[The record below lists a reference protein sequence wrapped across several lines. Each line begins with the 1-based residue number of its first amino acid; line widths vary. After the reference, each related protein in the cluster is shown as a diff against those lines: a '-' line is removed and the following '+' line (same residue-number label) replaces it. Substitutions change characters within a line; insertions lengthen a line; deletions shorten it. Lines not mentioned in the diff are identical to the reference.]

1 MPYQWIRYWFRRGNT
16 LEMDDGY
23 LLDPESGWGQLAA
36 GELRTLDALRD
47 EKCLILLGEA
57 GIGKSTELNRVTGNP
72 SDRPIFALDLGDYSS
87 EDSLERDL
95 RNSPQL
101 LAWLDGGGGI
111 TILLDSLDEM
121 LIDRP
126 RAIGCLK
133 RWLGSVPSERL
144 LLRVACRTAAWPEPL
159 GEVLAE
165 AFSGKQVSVWEL
177 APLRREDVVQ
187 AATAKGLDVE
197 AFLQQLDDL
206 HAQSLACNPTTLQML
221 INLWKYENQLPRSA
235 VQLFRRGL
243 THLCTPSD
251 ERTARGLAPRGTPT
265 QLLAVAARIAAVGVL
280 TRRPVIRL
288 GLALNH
294 NEKEELSFDDLVG
307 GTEGPEG
314 SELEV
319 DAQVL
324 REVFATGLFSAR
336 GEWRIGFAHKTYA
349 EFLAALYL
357 VDHGITDHQR
367 DSLLFVRDE
376 SPPHL
381 IPQLRETGAWLASM
395 DNILTKKVLEREPE
409 ALLSSD
415 VALRDDQLK
424 RQLFDAIVHRIE
436 QRSISYWDE
445 FGLNHIVRGL
455 RHDGLTGQLQHIL
468 EDDQRPLDVRLFAI
482 RVAEVCA
489 CTALAEPLARV
500 ALNNQERYRLRVDS
514 ARAVLQL
521 DVPTARA
528 LLRPLALGEAGDDA
542 DDELRGYGLRAT
554 WPEYLTPAELF
565 QSLTL
570 EQNSFHAGAYCIF
583 ISRLERELQLLP
595 QDIPMALVWLQQFL
609 GHDSR
614 HRSFTRLGAKIAGQ
628 GWDHLDDPAVLAAF
642 AEWAVVCIKAYEPI
656 FGHYDRRGL
665 DDGHLP
671 PNIQEQQD
679 HTRRRLLISAILERL
694 VKPDEAAVLVFGRNN
709 LSIHDD
715 FAWALENACQHSGDQ
730 ARTWAHFARCI
741 WDWSNTT
748 HFDSWMEAKAR
759 SAEVAEVMNL
769 PEKIELDTPQAEKL
783 KSDWAKKQEIMA
795 NRNVPDKVIP
805 SLVDRIQN
813 PLEACLGDTPD
824 AFWWL
829 VNELSVNT
837 ERLSNDIFD
846 DVKETPGWGATDAET
861 QMKIVFAAKRFLES
875 AQLDSA
881 EFLEREEH
889 YLSELAPH
897 WALRLILEEEPAF
910 LDTLPLQR
918 WESFAPFVFAIFQGG
933 ELDGE
938 PARQVIAQMVYDR
951 VPNACR
957 PIILR
962 ILERS
967 KALLNQ
973 SCVLEC
979 VSDRFDSDLA
989 AGVLALL
996 EEGGF
1001 CAKQFAGAL
1010 YWLLDH
1016 GHEPARAYALKLI
1029 EHDLSAIDDDRA
1041 LSIEA
1046 AVLLLSLFPSAE
1058 NWQAIWPQLVSHPDW
1073 GRKVVSQLAD
1083 VLDRDRS
1090 EWLKVLSGKQASD
1103 LLVWLFEQFPPASD
1117 SRGGGVRFVGPD
1129 ERARRFREQLLLEL
1143 QRRGTF
1149 DACEALRSLSESHP
1163 ENSWLQAVVLRARKE
1178 RRRMSWEPPSPR
1190 DFRQL
1195 VLDRSKRFISSPS
1208 QLLEVVLESL
1218 HRLQSEIQGTT
1229 PAVKNLWNE
1238 YSNGV
1243 CRPKEEDHLSDY
1255 VKLFLQRNLA
1265 ERRIVANREV
1275 QVRRRQSKGGA
1286 PGQDLDILVQ
1296 AIAPAD
1302 RVVDPLLSLVIEV
1315 KGCWHREV
1323 RTAMKTQLVDRYL
1336 QEYQCRHGLYLVGW
1350 FHAETWDNRDGR
1362 NRHVPWA
1369 TIEEANN
1376 ELNTQAEALH
1386 RESVPDGA
1394 LGAFVLDCSLA

>member
-1 MPYQWIRYWFRRGNT
+1 MPYDWIRYWCRRGST

-23 LLDPESGWGQLAA
+23 LLDPETGWGQLAA

-47 EKCLILLGEA
+47 KRCLILLGEA
-57 GIGKSTELNRVTGNP
+57 GIGKSTELKCITGNP
-72 SDRPIFALDLGDYSS
+72 SDRPIVALDLGDYGD
-87 EDSLERDL
+87 EEALDRDL
-95 RNSPQL
+95 RNSPQVQ
-101 LAWLDGGGGI
+101 AWLEGRGEI

-126 RAIGCLK
+126 RAIGFLK
-133 RWLGSVPSERL
+133 RWLRSIAVDRL
-144 LLRVACRTAAWPEPL
+144 YLRITCRSAAWPETL
-159 GEVLAE
+159 SKNLAE
-165 AFSGKQVSVWEL
+165 VFNEEQVSVWEL
-177 APLRREDVVQ
+177 APLRREDVAE
-187 AATAKGLDVE
+187 AARAERLDVE
-197 AFLQQLDDL
+197 AFLQQLGDL
-206 HAQSLACNPTTLQML
+206 HVQSLACNPTTLQML
-221 INLWKYENQLPRSA
+221 INIWRQENRLPGSA
-235 VQLFRRGL
+235 VELFRRGL
-243 THLCTPSD
+243 AQLCTPSD
-251 ERTARGLAPRGTPT
+251 ERRDRLPPRRTPR
-265 QLLAVAARIAAVGVL
+265 QLLNVAGRIAALSVF
-280 TRRPVIRL
+280 TKRPVIRN
-288 GLALNH
+288 GLVLDH
-294 NEKEELSFDDLVG
+294 EGQEELSIDELNG
-307 GTEGPEG
+307 GPEGPEG
-314 SELEV
+314 STVEV

-324 REVFATGLFSAR
+324 HEVFATGLFSAK
-336 GEWRIGFAHKTYA
+336 GEGRIGFAHKTYA
-349 EFLAALYL
+349 EFLAAQYL
-357 VDHGITDHQR
+357 VNHRITDQLR
-367 DSLLFVRDE
+367 DSILFVRDE

-381 IPQLRETGAWLASM
+381 IPQLRETGAWVASM
-395 DNILTKKVLEREPE
+395 DNAFAQLLLEREPE
-409 ALLSSD
+409 TLLSSD
-415 VALRDDQLK
+415 VAIRDDRLK
-424 RQLFDAIVHRIE
+424 PRLFDAIVQRIE

-445 FGLNHIVRGL
+445 FGFSQIVRGL
-455 RHDGLTGQLQHIL
+455 RYDGLRDRVLHVLRDQ
-468 EDDQRPLDVRLFAI
+468 QRPIDVRLFAI

-489 CTALAEPLARV
+489 ITALSEPLARV

-521 DVPTARA
+521 DVPTARE

-554 WPEYLTPAELF
+554 WPRYLTPAELF

-570 EQNSFHAGAYCIF
+570 EQNPFHAGAYCLF
-583 ISRLERELQLLP
+583 ISQLERKLQLSP

-609 GHDSR
+609 GHEFR
-614 HRSFTRLGAKIAGQ
+614 HGSFSRLGARIAELA
-628 GWDHLDDPAVLAAF
+628 WDNLEDPAILAAF
-642 AEWAVVCIKAYEPI
+642 ADWAVVCIRTYESI
-656 FGHYDRRGL
+656 FVQPGRSGPE
-665 DDGHLP
+665 DGHLP
-671 PNIQEQQD
+671 AKFQEQQD
-679 HTRRRLLISAILERL
+679 HTRRRLLISAVLERL
-694 VKPDEAAVLVFGRNN
+694 VKPDDAAMLVFGRTN
-709 LSIHDD
+709 LSIRDD
-715 FAWALENACQHSGDQ
+715 FAWALENACQHTGDR
-730 ARTWAHFARCI
+730 ARTWAHFASCVR
-741 WDWSNTT
+741 DWTVTS
-748 HFDSWMEAKAR
+748 HYESWMEAKAK

-805 SLVDRIQN
+805 SLVDRIQY

-881 EFLEREEH
+881 KVLEREEH

-910 LDTLPLQR
+910 LDTLPLKR
-918 WESFAPFVFAIFQGG
+918 WECFAPFVFVNYLGG

-938 PARQVIAQMVYDR
+938 PARQVIAQTIYDR
-951 VPNACR
+951 VPDACR

-989 AGVLALL
+989 AGVLALF

-1029 EHDLSAIDDDRA
+1029 EHDLRANDDDRA

-1058 NWQAIWPQLVSHPDW
+1058 NWPAIWPQILSHPDW

-1090 EWLKVLSGKQASD
+1090 EWLKVLSDKQASD

-1117 SRGGGVRFVGPD
+1117 PREGGVRFVGPD

-1190 DFRQL
+1190 EFRQL

-1255 VKLFLQRNLA
+1255 VKLFLQRDLA

-1350 FHAETWDNRDGR
+1350 FHAATWDNRDRR